1 MRIWNREK
9 WEISYWARKIP
20 VTARVSRLDLLSH
33 LPVYL
38 GPGFL
43 RKYKQFIVK
52 HRALSYPPTP
62 YFNNH
67 EGLPAIEITID
78 CAAKDSKLL
87 SNVIE
92 LAELNVLNPISVISV
107 VVPSSDFE
115 LISDQISKTSYKS
128 PIRVLDENSILAEEI
143 RNKIKVLFPN
153 RYGWVI
159 HQFLTLQQILNSS
172 SLGVLSIDSD
182 TLILRP
188 MAFLNSDGIQV
199 LMESLEYNRPYYEFL
214 NRINPV
220 FKIDSTSHVTHYSF
234 FQKSLLLGIFEKV
247 GIRTLIDLV
256 DCIESYAD
264 LDSSSPICIDRE
276 LYALGLLAFYPEKCT
291 LVKFAN
297 ISVSYQEIYDPI
309 QLEQL
314 SKKYNSVSAH
324 SYLQAST

>member
-1 MRIWNREK
+1 MRIWSREK

-33 LPVYL
+33 LPVYI

-43 RKYKQFIVK
+43 RKYKQFIVR
-52 HRALSYPPTP
+52 HRAISYSPTP
-62 YFNNH
+62 YFNDQQ
-67 EGLPAIEITID
+67 GLPAIEITID
-78 CAAKDSKLL
+78 CAAKDSNLL
-87 SNVIE
+87 SKVIE
-92 LAELNVLNPISVISV
+92 FAELNVLNPISVISV
-107 VVPSSDFE
+107 VVPSSDIE
-115 LISDQISKTSYKS
+115 WISEQISKTSYKS
-128 PIRVLDENSILAEEI
+128 PIQILDEDSILEEEI

-153 RYGWVI
+153 RYGWVV

-172 SLGVLSIDSD
+172 CLGILSIDSD

-220 FKIDSTSHVTHYSF
+220 FKIDSASHVTHYSF
-234 FQKSLLLGIFEKV
+234 FQKSLMLGIFEKI

-256 DCIESYAD
+256 DYVELYAD

-291 LVKFAN
+291 IVKFAN
-297 ISVSYQEIYDPI
+297 ISVSLEEICDPI
-309 QLEQL
+309 HLESL

-324 SYLQAST
+324 SYLQTST